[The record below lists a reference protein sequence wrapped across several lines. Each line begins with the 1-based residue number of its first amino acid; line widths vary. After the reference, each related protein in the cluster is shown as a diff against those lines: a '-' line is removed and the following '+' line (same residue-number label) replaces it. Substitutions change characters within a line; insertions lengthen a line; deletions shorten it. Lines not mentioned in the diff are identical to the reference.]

1 MKTETKVDFRA
12 SGMTLLE
19 VLMAVALISI
29 ALMGTFTAWMN
40 SQRLQA
46 LQREESMVQAAI
58 ERYMNDIRS
67 RPFSQVDNPIF
78 PNYDYTTPASNGL
91 YIRPHN
97 DIIESYSYTDSV
109 TGISYQVQDDSKRYG
124 YSGGQYPGDP
134 SGNRLLPGTIK
145 LFLGWNGKG
154 PPSDAALRGVKVSK
168 TPFSGGV
175 SYGDRYWAPQA
186 NTPEMRIVFI
196 NCEDPV
202 EARMGETPG
211 EPSDGL
217 DLNSDG
223 VIEETAPMSLLNAA
237 VLMSNGGKIEFGD
250 VDATPIF
257 PRLLATPVGNGR
269 TPDPSYRSSTT
280 LSVYPVAIQ
289 VRWWSVA
296 GLPREITVITFL
308 TNRAGSTDAS
318 N

>member
-1 MKTETKVDFRA
+1 MKTETKVDFRTR
-12 SGMTLLE
+12 GMTLLE

-40 SQRLQA
+40 SQRLQS

-67 RPFSQVDNPIF
+67 RPFRFVDNPI
-78 PNYDYTTPASNGL
+78 PLDYDYVANNGL
-91 YIRPHN
+91 YIRPPST
-97 DIIESYSYTDSV
+97 IIPTYSYTDVS
-109 TGISYQVQDDSKRYG
+109 TSISYTVENDTTSYG
-124 YSGGQYPGDP
+124 YAGFHYPGDP
-134 SGNRLLPGTIK
+134 GDRILPGKIK
-145 LFLGWNGKG
+145 LFLGWTGQG
-154 PPSDAALRGVKVSK
+154 PPTDATLRGVKVSK
-168 TPFSGGV
+168 TPFAGGI

-186 NTPEMRIVFI
+186 NTPEMRVIFI

-202 EARMGETPG
+202 EARMGETPE

-217 DLNSDG
+217 DLNADG
-223 VIEETAPMSLLNAA
+223 KIEETLTVSQLNAA
-237 VLMSNGGKIEFGD
+237 NNNGIMEFGE

-257 PRLLATPVGNGR
+257 PRLLATPVGGNR
-269 TPDPSYRSSTT
+269 APTTTYLNSSA

-289 VRWWSVA
+289 VRWWSAA

-308 TNRAGSTDAS
+308 TNRAGSTGYSPD
-318 N
+318 